1 MIKLNT
7 FFKAACI
14 AVVIAVASP
23 AHGQDLAKQANAF
36 LNSLTGELK
45 SKAQFAFGDAERF
58 NWNFVP
64 LERKGPTFRDFNE
77 KQKAAALALLR
88 ASLSDQGFQKATNI
102 MAMDDILK
110 AIENRP
116 DADHYRDPLNYHFC
130 IFGEPSS
137 VKEWGWRFEGHHIS
151 MNFSSTKG
159 AIISGTPFFFGSNPG
174 IVSSGEKKGYQ
185 ILKEEM
191 DLGYSLVKSLD
202 EKQLKVALI
211 SEKAP
216 SEIITGNKRKA
227 SLLEPH
233 GVHFSELT
241 ADQRRTFLQLLDVYI
256 NNYPSKFSAKFLDK
270 IKKAGID
277 NLHFAWAGSTERG
290 SGHYYRIQGPVLLI
304 EYDDTQNN
312 ANHIHTVVRDLTSDF
327 GEDVL
332 AEHYQQEH
340 HN

>member
-1 MIKLNT
+1 MLKLNVL
-7 FFKAACI
+7 FKTAFI
-14 AVVIAVASP
+14 ALALTASIP
-23 AHGQDLAKQANAF
+23 ALGQDLAKQANAF
-36 LNSLTGELK
+36 LNSLSDDLRP
-45 SKAQFAFGDAERF
+45 KAQFAFGDAERF

-64 LERKGPTFRDFNE
+64 LERKGPTFHDFNE

-88 ASLSDQGFQKATNI
+88 ASLSDQGYQKAASI
-102 MAMDDILK
+102 MAMEDILK
-110 AIENRP
+110 AIEKRP
-116 DADHYRDPLNYHFC
+116 ETDHFRDPLNYHFC

-137 VKEWGWRFEGHHIS
+137 IKEWGWRFEGHHIS
-151 MNFSSTKG
+151 MSFSSTKG

-174 IVSSGEKKGYQ
+174 IVTSGEKKGYQ

-191 DLGYSLVKSLD
+191 DLGYSLVKSFD
-202 EKQLKVALI
+202 ENQLKTALI

-233 GVHFSELT
+233 GIHFSEMT
-241 ADQRRTFLQLLDVYI
+241 AAQRRTFLQLLDVYI
-256 NNYPSKFSAKFLDK
+256 NNYSSKFSAKFLDK

-290 SGHYYRIQGPVLLI
+290 NPHYYRIQGPVLLI

-312 ANHIHTVVRDLTSDF
+312 ANHIHTAVRDLTNDF

-332 AEHYQQEH
+332 REHYDQEH